1 MGRVKSTGCARSIY
15 KTFSRTIGTRAIQ
28 AKRLGTSKTSKCN
41 TFSIRKFRLRI
52 FVYLSKNPVFP
63 RKFPFG
69 KTSLI
74 FHLHSIR
81 NFRIF
86 WVHGKQPYV
95 SVEFKK
101 SGSVGFRPVT
111 HRRHIFQLLALELLV
126 VPNLTVVTDHSNSSI
141 YVLRR
146 DVKVFFIDLFYAENR
161 FRKYSVAFD

>member
-1 MGRVKSTGCARSIY
+1 MER
-15 KTFSRTIGTRAIQ
+15 
-28 AKRLGTSKTSKCN
+28 
-41 TFSIRKFRLRI
+41 TFSIQKLRLGI
-52 FVYLSKNPVFP
+52 LVYLLRNLVFP
-63 RKFPFG
+63 RISAFLETK
-69 KTSLI
+69 LI

-111 HRRHIFQLLALELLV
+111 DRRHIFQLLALEVLV